1 MNQSSAI
8 KPLMAKAVRALNQG
22 AYKELIR
29 YCEQI
34 LSLDS
39 KQSDAWFFASIAAAA
54 NRNIAKALEF
64 VGKAVAL
71 QPNNAEYLA
80 QTAKLHSLVNQ
91 YEQALEA
98 ANKVSVSATRNALVL
113 DTIGVVYSKLGHFL
127 QAREALLKAVTLHAD
142 NPQFHF
148 NLASVEQFLGNIDT
162 AAEHF
167 EKAISLKPD
176 FARAHWS
183 LSELGKTK
191 SEAIHTERLE
201 TLLQKERVSVQDKLY
216 LCHAL
221 SREYEKQG
229 DYARAFDSLGRGK
242 RNMRSQLKYSFE
254 RDEKLFAAS
263 KAAFPGNETSL
274 SPAAADDAASGE
286 NMIFVLGMPRSGTT
300 LIDRMLASHTQ
311 VSSLGEIQ
319 DFALAVR
326 KNVQLNDNTV
336 LSPNIIE
343 QAANSSFADIGGRY
357 LSSVAARKPDSQF
370 VIDKTPL
377 NFLYVGFI
385 MQALPKA
392 KVVCLQRN
400 AMDTVLSN
408 YRQLFAIDYSYYGYH
423 YDLLDTARYYVLFEQ
438 LMTHWRER
446 FGDRLYEVSYERLVA
461 EPEPVLKPT
470 LAYLGLEWQAGCLE
484 FHTNTE
490 AVSTASSVQVREKLY
505 SSASGRWKK
514 YSEQLKPVQELFDT
528 MGIEY

>member
-1 MNQSSAI
+1 MNRSSAI
-8 KPLMAKAVRALNQG
+8 KSLMAKAVRALNQG

-34 LSLDS
+34 LSLDP

-54 NRNIAKALEF
+54 SRNVAKALEF
-64 VGKAVAL
+64 VDKALAL

-80 QTAKLHSLVNQ
+80 QKAKLHSLVNQ
-91 YEQALEA
+91 YEQALA
-98 ANKVSVSATRNALVL
+98 AAGKISVSGTKNALVL
-113 DTIGVVYSKLGHFL
+113 DTIGVVYSKLGRFV
-127 QAREALLKAVTLHAD
+127 QARDALSKAVALQSG

-148 NLASVEQFLGNIDT
+148 NLASVEQFLGNIDA

-191 SEAIHTERLE
+191 SEAIHTDRLE
-201 TLLQKERVSVQDKLY
+201 KLLQKSGSTVQDKLY

-229 DYARAFDSLGRGK
+229 DYARAFEALVKGK
-242 RNMRSQLKYSFE
+242 KNMRSQLKYSFE
-254 RDEKLFAAS
+254 RDEKLFS
-263 KAAFPGNETSL
+263 KSKEAFPAERASP
-274 SPAAADDAASGE
+274 SPATADENASGE
-286 NMIFVLGMPRSGTT
+286 RMIFVMGMPRSGTT
-300 LIDRMLASHTQ
+300 LLDRMLASHSQ

-343 QAANSSFADIGGRY
+343 QAATSSLADIGERY
-357 LSSVAARKPDSQF
+357 LSSVAAHKADTQF

-385 MQALPKA
+385 MNALPKA
-392 KVVCLQRN
+392 KIVCLRRN

-423 YDLLDTARYYVLFEQ
+423 YDLLDTARYYALFEQ
-438 LMTHWRER
+438 LMTHWREM
-446 FGDRLYEVSYERLVA
+446 FGNRLYEVSYERLVT
-461 EPEPVLKPT
+461 EPEPVLTST
-470 LAYLGLEWQAGCLE
+470 LAHLGLEWQAECLE
-484 FHTNTE
+484 FHNSKE

-514 YSEQLKPVQELFDT
+514 YSEQLKPVQDLFDT